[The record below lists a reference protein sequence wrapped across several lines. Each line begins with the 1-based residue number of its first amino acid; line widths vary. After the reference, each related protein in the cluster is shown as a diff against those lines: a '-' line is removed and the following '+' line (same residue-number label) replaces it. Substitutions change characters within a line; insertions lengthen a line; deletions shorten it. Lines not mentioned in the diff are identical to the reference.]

1 MGRGAVR
8 FDFPQGWIMK
18 PGTPSFKFYDGAPP
32 DDDIRLEVSYNQLPP
47 VDWSELPL
55 SDLLESVVTDDHR
68 RLVALGGIKRVRRD
82 NLRLVWRETSFT
94 DPVEKREARS
104 RICIGIGTGVQCL
117 ITMEYWPEDAGR
129 ATPVWDE
136 ALRTLQLEHYVDDPT
151 RGTTAGLN

>member
-1 MGRGAVR
+1 LDHGAWYAFVQVLR
-8 FDFPQGWIMK
+8 R
-18 PGTPSFKFYDGAPP
+18 SAP
-32 DDDIRLEVSYNQLPP
+32 DDDIRLEVSYNQLPS

-55 SDLLESVVTDDHR
+55 SDLLKSVVTDDHR
-68 RLVALGGIKRVRRD
+68 RLVALGGIKRIRRD